1 MFLGI
6 DLGTSNSAIV
16 GHDGKTLR
24 LFKTADG
31 LDVLSS
37 AIMIDRRGA
46 KLVGKRAYDQAAF
59 SPENVAQGFK
69 RLMGTASVL
78 SFGVSGQTVSPE
90 AASAEI
96 VRTLVAQAKMAAGEF
111 EVEGAVITVP
121 AAFNQMQSEATMRA
135 AHEAGL
141 PKVALLQEPI
151 AAALA
156 SVASSATKSSLFL
169 VYDLGG
175 GTFDAALVQ
184 SISGSATVVGHSGIN
199 MLGGRDFDRALVN
212 EIVRPWLFDNF
223 DLDEDFQKDPA
234 CQRLLRVAQYRA
246 ELAKIA
252 LSTQMSDRIFAD
264 ETQISTK
271 DRKGQDIY
279 LDVEVSRADLEQ
291 LIGADVDLSISHC
304 RQMIEN
310 SGYRAEDIDRAV
322 MIGGPSRMPI
332 VRERVETQ
340 LGIRVDLQTDPMT
353 AVAMG
358 AAIYAEGRDWSADSA
373 TAKRSRGTSASRG
386 KIELTVN
393 YPARTA
399 DARVRLRIQPADSS
413 LAAGYRVQA
422 ETDSGWSSG
431 QLELNAQTDIKDVPL
446 EKSGSTRIR
455 ITVFDPTGVV
465 DKAASQEIFVQRAEA
480 TSDGMPLMHGIAVQ
494 IVEGPPG
501 AEHNVLDPL
510 VDKGTSLPKAG
521 VKMFRA
527 AKDLRYGQDDTI
539 DIALFEQAEGVTD
552 PSLSLPIGVFRLQSK
567 FLERGDVI
575 RRGDEMFVHWTIDG
589 NGLLACRIAVP
600 AVSASYESNNMYVSA
615 VGHRNFDGD
624 DGFRIAADGI
634 NAARSDLEALEKA
647 LGVAV
652 SKEAGAIRKRLYRC
666 EEMLRLSHD
675 ADARRSISEEAR
687 VVRQEIS
694 RIRSRPEHEARVV
707 RHDLES
713 TVDFFSDRLAP
724 QMDPKKGAQVHRLA
738 AMARDSLDRN
748 TQQATNDAKKTT
760 EEIQQIIRAELLKS
774 IGFWAAVFDADATE
788 RHRAIDKS
796 LHDRLVNEGAQAMEA
811 QDLAALSSVV
821 WRMRDNMMQTSSPSE
836 IGTLAGLMRGK

>member
-16 GHDGKTLR
+16 GHDGKALR

-31 LDVLSS
+31 LDVLPS

-46 KLVGKRAYDQAAF
+46 KLIGKRAYDQAAF

-78 SFGVSGQTVSPE
+78 SFGTTGQILSPE

-96 VRTLVAQAKMAAGEF
+96 VRTLVAQAKMAAGDF
-111 EVEGAVITVP
+111 EIEGAVVTVP

-135 AHEAGL
+135 AREAGL

-156 SVASSATKSSLFL
+156 SVANSANKSSLFL

-252 LSTQMSDRIFAD
+252 LSTQISDRIFAD

-271 DRKGQDIY
+271 DREGQEIY
-279 LDVEVSRADLEQ
+279 LDVEVTRANLEQ
-291 LIGADVDLSISHC
+291 LISGDVDRSIAHC
-304 RQMIEN
+304 RQMIAE
-310 SGYRAEDIDRAV
+310 SGYRADDIDRVV
-322 MIGGPSRMPI
+322 MIGGPSRMPV
-332 VRERVETQ
+332 VRERVEAQ

-353 AVAMG
+353 AVAIG
-358 AAIYAEGRDWSADSA
+358 AAIYAEGRDWTADSA
-373 TAKRSRGTSASRG
+373 TAKKSRGTAASKG
-386 KIELTVN
+386 KIELRVD

-399 DARVRLRIQPADSS
+399 DARVRLRIRPADATS
-413 LAAGYRVQA
+413 AAGYFVQA

-431 QLELNAQTDIKDVPL
+431 QFEVQAQIDIKDVPL
-446 EKSGSTRIR
+446 EKSGATRIR
-455 ITVFDPTGVV
+455 ITVFDPSGVV

-480 TSDGMPLMHGIAVQ
+480 TSAGRPLMHGIAVQ
-494 IVEGPPG
+494 IVDGPPG
-501 AEHNVLDPL
+501 AERNILDQL
-510 VDKGTSLPKAG
+510 VAKGTSLPKAG
-521 VKMFRA
+521 VNRFRA
-527 AKDLRYGQDDTI
+527 AKDLRSGQDDAI

-552 PSLSLPIGVFRLQSK
+552 PSLSLPIGVFRLQAS

-575 RRGDEMFVHWTIDG
+575 RRGDEMFIHWTIDG
-589 NGLLACRIAVP
+589 NGLLVCRIEVP
-600 AVSASYESNNMYVSA
+600 SVSASYDVNNMYVSA
-615 VGHRNFDGD
+615 EGHRNFDGE
-624 DGFRIAADGI
+624 DGFRIASDAI
-634 NAARSDLEALEKA
+634 SAARGDLEALEKA
-647 LGVAV
+647 LGIVI
-652 SKEAGAIRKRLYRC
+652 SKEAGAVRNRLDRC
-666 EEMLRLSHD
+666 EELLRLSHD
-675 ADARRSISEEAR
+675 ADARRSITEEAR
-687 VVRQEIS
+687 LVRQEIS
-694 RIRSRPEHEARVV
+694 RVRSRPEHEARVA
-707 RHDLES
+707 RHELEGA
-713 TVDFFSDRLAP
+713 VGFFSDTLAP
-724 QMDPKKGAQVHRLA
+724 HMESKTGTQVHRLA
-738 AMARDSLDRN
+738 ALARDSLDKN
-748 TQQATNDAKKTT
+748 TPEAINDAKKTT
-760 EEIQQIIRAELLKS
+760 DEIEQIIRSELLKS
-774 IGFWAAVFDADATE
+774 IGFWAAVFDSEAID
-788 RHRAIDKS
+788 RYRAIDKS
-796 LHDRLVNEGAQAMEA
+796 LHDQLVKEGVQAMEL
-811 QDLAALSSVV
+811 QDINALRSVV
-821 WRMRDNMMQTSSPSE
+821 WRMRENMMQTGTPSK
-836 IGTLAGLMRGK
+836 ISTLAGLMRG